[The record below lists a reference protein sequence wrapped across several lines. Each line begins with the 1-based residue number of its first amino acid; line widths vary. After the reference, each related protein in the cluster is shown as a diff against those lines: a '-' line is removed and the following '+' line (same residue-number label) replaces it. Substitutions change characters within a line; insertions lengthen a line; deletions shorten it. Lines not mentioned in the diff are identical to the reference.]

1 MGAQA
6 NDPPNAG
13 KLPAGQLRRTAPV
26 GGLVTGRGLRRAGRR
41 TANRVRTPEPAAA
54 AVSVLT
60 AAPVRGSAG
69 WRLLRLW
76 ASLITLAV
84 ICAPVAEA
92 DIVQTGGA
100 LGPPSDTSTCTYAGT
115 AHDVAVALQSG
126 GEARQAVLHLP
137 PSRSGH
143 ALALLV
149 AFHGLG
155 SNAAR
160 FERETGLDALA
171 NRQRFAV
178 LYPSSAGRSWAIS
191 GPRTDVTFT
200 RRLLAR
206 VEALTCIDARRLYV
220 TGLSNGAGMAARLAC
235 EISPLIAGVVPV
247 AGYYGAL
254 AQCEPARPESLLEIH
269 GTADAVVPYDAEG
282 AYGGGNA
289 LGYAAAWAA
298 RDGCAGAPTKVE
310 LAAHAALYSWN
321 GCAEGVRVEQLTLY
335 GVGHGLPG
343 APGALV
349 HAPGP
354 RTISGI
360 GAIWSFLAPLIL
372 APPPA

>member
-1 MGAQA
+1 MGAHA
-6 NDPPNAG
+6 NDPPSTG
-13 KLPAGQLRRTAPV
+13 KLPTGVLGRTARI
-26 GGLVTGRGLRRAGRR
+26 GGLVTGRGLRWAERR
-41 TANRVRTPEPAAA
+41 TANRVRTSEPAASA
-54 AVSVLT
+54 ASERT
-60 AAPVRGSAG
+60 AALVSGSAG
-69 WRLLRLW
+69 GRLLRLC
-76 ASLITLAV
+76 ASLIALAV
-84 ICAPVAEA
+84 LCAPVAEA
-92 DIVQTGGA
+92 GAVQTGGA
-100 LGPPSDTSTCTYAGT
+100 LAPPSDTSTCAYAGT
-115 AHDVAVALQSG
+115 VRDVAVTVQSG
-126 GEARQAVLHLP
+126 GRAREAVLHLP

-155 SNAAR
+155 SNGAR

-171 NRQRFAV
+171 NRQGFAV
-178 LYPSSAGRSWAIS
+178 LYPSSAGPSWAIS

-200 RRLLAR
+200 TRLLAR
-206 VEALTCIDARRLYV
+206 VEALMCIDARRLYV
-220 TGLSNGAGMAARLAC
+220 TGVSNGAGMAARLAC

-254 AQCEPARPESLLEIH
+254 ARCRPARPESLLEIH
-269 GTADAVVPYDAEG
+269 GTADTVVPYDAEG

-298 RDGCAGAPTKVE
+298 RDSCAAAPTKVE
-310 LAAHAALYSWN
+310 LAAHAALYSWS
-321 GCAEGVRVEQLTLY
+321 GCADGVRVAQLTLY

-349 HAPGP
+349 RAPGP

-360 GAIWSFLAPLIL
+360 GAIWSFLAPLVL
-372 APPPA
+372 APPPG